1 MLQSEEDLGSF
12 NIDTIT
18 KTKHIRLK
26 DRKGKRDFVLEIA
39 NEKTIKVVRILYPQ
53 LVITEEKP
61 KGSENLSTR
70 NMKLSINR
78 LGLSFVNSHARELC
92 YTTFS
97 NLRIH
102 IQTHGRDEK
111 LSFKVGDM

>member
-53 LVITEEKP
+53 MVITEEKH
-61 KGSENLSTR
+61 K
-70 NMKLSINR
+70 
-78 LGLSFVNSHARELC
+78 
-92 YTTFS
+92 
-97 NLRIH
+97 
-102 IQTHGRDEK
+102 
-111 LSFKVGDM
+111 